1 MFRLSELHFE
11 ISMLSLHT
19 VIGLSLDII
28 SKCLN
33 ILSKP
38 TEPKVSS
45 AIAIFLGKIIKS
57 NVANISK
64 STNEYYKKIF
74 KKVATKWTFIL
85 L

>member
-1 MFRLSELHFE
+1 MFSTISSNMTSVVCTPVNDQVKILFRLSELDCD

-45 AIAIFLGKIIKS
+45 AS
-57 NVANISK
+57 Q
-64 STNEYYKKIF
+64 
-74 KKVATKWTFIL
+74 
-85 L
+85 